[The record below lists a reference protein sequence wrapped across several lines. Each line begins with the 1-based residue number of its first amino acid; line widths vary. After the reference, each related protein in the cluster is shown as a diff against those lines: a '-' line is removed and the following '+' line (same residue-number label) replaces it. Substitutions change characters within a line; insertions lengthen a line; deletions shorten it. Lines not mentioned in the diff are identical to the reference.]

1 MWRLQVTP
9 LVSSAA
15 VRVQWLP
22 MVAGRRLSTTTA
34 TAAST
39 AGMFRRITP
48 YGLTVPMGCHVHS
61 CLQSCGTMSSSTSN
75 IRTIQEAK
83 RFFRAQ
89 SARPASEETT
99 TQSTASSNPS
109 SQQQQGEGAAE
120 GKSDQKEGE
129 GAEGGKKEGGE
140 SETAAPE
147 QTGIKAQIEAFKR
160 DFHQFPDIYNSA
172 NAINFILFTI
182 FCLCSTGSNIEAE
195 WWINQFG
202 IDAAFRPMAWFMH
215 SVVMNNFLSMT
226 FAMMLLHSMCHS
238 VLPAIG
244 SAGLFQ
250 YCAIISVVSGV
261 AMWAFN
267 YSIGYTKEKQFGPW
281 DIVAGLFVMQF
292 LHQGFLPWQII
303 NSFNGWVRYACWVGA
318 VCILYYDPQPTALG
332 TAMGFAL
339 CKFHPRFKVG
349 GVAAAAGAK

>member
-9 LVSSAA
+9 LASSAA
-15 VRVQWLP
+15 IRMQWLP
-22 MVAGRRLSTTTA
+22 MTGGRRMSSTTTTA
-34 TAAST
+34 TS

-48 YGLTVPMGCHVHS
+48 YGLTIPMGCRLS
-61 CLQSCGTMSSSTSN
+61 SSSSSTMSSSASAITN
-75 IRTIQEAK
+75 IQEAK

-89 SARPASEETT
+89 SRPAEETA
-99 TQSTASSNPS
+99 QSNTSSNNTTS
-109 SQQQQGEGAAE
+109 SQNESGAADGKDQKTAEEGA
-120 GKSDQKEGE
+120 
-129 GAEGGKKEGGE
+129 KKEGGE
-140 SETAAPE
+140 AAGGETAAPE
-147 QTGIKAQIEAFKR
+147 QTGIKAQIDAFKR

-182 FCLCSTGSNIEAE
+182 FCLCSTGSNVEAE

-202 IDAAFRPMAWFMH
+202 IDAAFRPLAWFMH

-238 VLPAIG
+238 VLPTIG
-244 SAGLFQ
+244 SAALFQ

-349 GVAAAAGAK
+349 AAAAAGAK